1 MGETGEQRL
10 LGVKGSSPASH
21 ELALTVLPVTSEGRG
36 LPRVPCLGPV
46 LPGGVWAEAE
56 RAGKTALSSRR
67 LPPAEA
73 WGGGRGAV
81 TGAHSAQEQ
90 AAFETLRV
98 APKAH
103 ACLGPTLRGS
113 PAPSPPGPASAQ
125 KASLQHWDFGSLV
138 CPRTRLW
145 RERKQALI
153 G

>member
-1 MGETGEQRL
+1 MG
-10 LGVKGSSPASH
+10 A
-21 ELALTVLPVTSEGRG
+21 
-36 LPRVPCLGPV
+36 
-46 LPGGVWAEAE
+46 
-56 RAGKTALSSRR
+56 
-67 LPPAEA
+67 
-73 WGGGRGAV
+73 RGAV

-145 RERKQALI
+145 RERKQVLI

>member
-21 ELALTVLPVTSEGRG
+21 ELALTVLPVTSGGRG

-73 WGGGRGAV
+73 WGGGQRRRDWG
-81 TGAHSAQEQ
+81 TQ
-90 AAFETLRV
+90 R
-98 APKAH
+98 
-103 ACLGPTLRGS
+103 
-113 PAPSPPGPASAQ
+113 
-125 KASLQHWDFGSLV
+125 
-138 CPRTRLW
+138 PRT
-145 RERKQALI
+145 
-153 G
+153 GCV